1 MTLLILFK
9 NLGSKKNVVVVW
21 IFISQNKSEIK
32 IVEKLIRVFLLF
44 ISEHIENIDFVIL
57 EKKKLT
63 LFLNLSSK
71 LRLIFYKFRALLGLL
86 ESIIDRFCLFL

>member
-21 IFISQNKSEIK
+21 IFINQNKSEIK